1 MWNAREINE
10 EKLVAVAIDKD
21 KRSQVALKWAIDNNV
36 ISRGQTVRLIHV
48 HQSPLPNPTPSSSNN
63 LGNDN
68 DGTPRQETYD
78 QAATAV
84 AAINDMF
91 LSFRCFCSRRE
102 VLWEAVTLEEQD
114 IAKALID
121 YISFNR
127 VDTLVLGSPSKK
139 GISRLFKSSD
149 IPSTVLKGAPYFCNV
164 YVISKGKV
172 ASMRSASHPL
182 PSNIISATG
191 RTRSAPT
198 HHITNDHHDT
208 DFVDRVTETRLQ
220 DEMSIPE
227 TDISYVCSGRLSTD
241 STFFAFYD
249 NLAESELITGRSPR
263 SLSMMSVGARNFD
276 PIGLASAS
284 NCADLDYSPHEL
296 SPSDKET
303 SCLPLNINELVV
315 EEKMRRL
322 ELQMK
327 QTMDMYHAACREA
340 LTAKQKARELQLV
353 KMEYGKRLEE
363 AERAKEEAMLIAEE
377 EREKTKVALKA
388 TEAAYKKAEKEA
400 QKRIDAEIKAFKE
413 TENKKLMLD
422 SLGQSPKVDLKYQS
436 LLHIVSHTTVDCTGN
451 HVALSD
457 VNHGVAKV
465 YKNQVEN
472 EAKELFLPFRAFC
485 TRKEIKCNEVIM
497 EDIDIARAIC
507 DYVKLNLVQTLV
519 VAAPTKNSFVKKF
532 MASDVP
538 SNVSKMAPEFCNV
551 YVISKGR
558 ISSVQSA
565 TIPFPNPPPHPLQI
579 QSNPVPRP
587 ADARPMQN
595 NTARAERTAFVPP
608 NLTEDTKDIKSPF
621 NRGKASGRSYGDL
634 SPTDSDITFV
644 SYGRP
649 TTESKCA
656 SPLAS
661 QESGVASLLSYSSS
675 DRDNRSS
682 FESQFSPSKS
692 SDLGYTHASSSS
704 SESANMSWSSSNQ
717 DEMEAEMRRLKQ
729 ELKQTLNMYSTAR
742 KEAVTA
748 KHEATEL
755 HNWKNEELQRLGEAR
770 LSGEATLVI
779 IEREK
784 AKTKAAI
791 EKAEAAQRI
800 AELEAQKRKNAEM
813 KVLKEAKEKKKVLDV
828 LAQSNVRYRKYT
840 IEEIEA
846 ATDHFSIS
854 LKIGEGGYGPVFK
867 CFLDHTPV
875 AVKVL
880 RPDAAQ
886 GRSQFQQEVEV
897 LSCIRHPNMVLL
909 LGACPE
915 YGCLVYDYMA
925 NGSLEDRL
933 FRQGN
938 TPPLPWQLRFRIAAE
953 IGTGLLFLH
962 QTKPEPIVHRDLK
975 PANILLDSYF
985 VSKISDVGLARLV
998 PPNVVDSVTE
1008 YHMTSAAGTFC
1019 YIDPE
1024 YQQTGMLGTKSDIY
1038 SLGIMLLQ
1046 IVTAKPPM
1054 GLTHHVEQAID
1065 KGIFAEFLDPSIP
1078 DWPVEEALSFAQLAL
1093 KCAELR
1099 RKDRPDLK
1107 TVVLPELNRLKALG
1121 EEKMPN
1127 CFMMLGGSSTPG
1139 TSPSQSQASATSQDV
1154 SDPIL
1159 QPFGSESSQS
1169 RLSSSSHSERRSS

>member
-1 MWNAREINE
+1 MWNARGINE

-21 KRSQVALKWAIDNNV
+21 KRSQVALKWAIDNNL

-48 HQSPLPNPTPSSSNN
+48 HQSPLPNPNPNPNPNPTPSSSNN
-63 LGNDN
+63 LGNDY
-68 DGTPRQETYD
+68 DGTPRLEPYD
-78 QAATAV
+78 QAAS
-84 AAINDMF
+84 AATINDMF
-91 LSFRCFCSRRE
+91 LSFRCFCSRRD

-182 PSNIISATG
+182 PSNISATG

-198 HHITNDHHDT
+198 HHITNDHDT
-208 DFVDRVTETRLQ
+208 DFVDRVPETRLQ

-249 NLAESELITGRSPR
+249 NLAGSELITGRSPR

-276 PIGLASAS
+276 PIGLASSS

-303 SCLPLNINELVV
+303 SCLPLNNELVV
-315 EEKMRRL
+315 EEKIRRL

-340 LTAKQKARELQLV
+340 LTAKRKARELQLV

-363 AERAKEEAMLIAEE
+363 AERAKEEAMLIANK
-377 EREKTKVALKA
+377 EREKSKVALKVA
-388 TEAAYKKAEKEA
+388 EAAYKKAEKEA
-400 QKRIDAEIKAFKE
+400 QQRIDAEIKAFKE
-413 TENKKLMLD
+413 AEDKRLMLA
-422 SLGQSPKVDLKYQS
+422 
-436 LLHIVSHTTVDCTGN
+436 GN

-565 TIPFPNPPPHPLQI
+565 TIPVPNPPPRPLQM

-587 ADARPMQN
+587 ADARPKQN
-595 NTARAERTAFVPP
+595 NTARSERTAFVPP
-608 NLTEDTKDIKSPF
+608 NLTEDTEDIKSPF

-649 TTESKCA
+649 TTEGKCA

-692 SDLGYTHASSSS
+692 SDLGYMHASSSS

-770 LSGEATLVI
+770 LAGEATFVI

-813 KVLKEAKEKKKVLDV
+813 KALKEAKEKKKVLDV

-867 CFLDHTPV
+867 CVLDHTPV

-886 GRSQFQQEVEV
+886 GRSQFQREVEV

-933 FRQGN
+933 FRRGN
-938 TPPLPWQLRFRIAAE
+938 TPPLPWQIRFRIAAE

-975 PANILLDSYF
+975 PANILLDSNF

-998 PPNVVDSVTE
+998 PPNVADSVTE

-1054 GLTHHVEQAID
+1054 GLTHHVERAID

-1127 CFMMLGGSSTPG
+1127 GFMMLGGGSTPG
-1139 TSPSQSQASATSQDV
+1139 TSPSQSQASATSQSNDHVGIVPSKMIPQFHKCPGPPVRVYANFIMLNFLQDADV
-1154 SDPIL
+1154 
-1159 QPFGSESSQS
+1159 
-1169 RLSSSSHSERRSS
+1169 

>member
-1 MWNAREINE
+1 MRNQIENGNGNA
-10 EKLVAVAIDKD
+10 EKRDDDDDDESSVAVAIDKN
-21 KRSQVALKWAIDNNV
+21 KGSQLALKWAVENLL
-36 ISRGQTVRLIHV
+36 SRGQSVSLIHV
-48 HQSPLPNPTPSSSNN
+48 KQKPSSIPTPS
-63 LGNDN
+63 
-68 DGTPRQETYD
+68 
-78 QAATAV
+78 
-84 AAINDMF
+84 
-91 LSFRCFCSRRE
+91 
-102 VLWEAVTLEEQD
+102 
-114 IAKALID
+114 
-121 YISFNR
+121 
-127 VDTLVLGSPSKK
+127 
-139 GISRLFKSSD
+139 
-149 IPSTVLKGAPYFCNV
+149 
-164 YVISKGKV
+164 
-172 ASMRSASHPL
+172 
-182 PSNIISATG
+182 
-191 RTRSAPT
+191 
-198 HHITNDHHDT
+198 
-208 DFVDRVTETRLQ
+208 
-220 DEMSIPE
+220 
-227 TDISYVCSGRLSTD
+227 
-241 STFFAFYD
+241 
-249 NLAESELITGRSPR
+249 
-263 SLSMMSVGARNFD
+263 
-276 PIGLASAS
+276 
-284 NCADLDYSPHEL
+284 
-296 SPSDKET
+296 
-303 SCLPLNINELVV
+303 
-315 EEKMRRL
+315 
-322 ELQMK
+322 
-327 QTMDMYHAACREA
+327 
-340 LTAKQKARELQLV
+340 
-353 KMEYGKRLEE
+353 
-363 AERAKEEAMLIAEE
+363 
-377 EREKTKVALKA
+377 
-388 TEAAYKKAEKEA
+388 
-400 QKRIDAEIKAFKE
+400 
-413 TENKKLMLD
+413 
-422 SLGQSPKVDLKYQS
+422 
-436 LLHIVSHTTVDCTGN
+436 GN

-565 TIPFPNPPPHPLQI
+565 TIPVPNPPPRPLQM

-587 ADARPMQN
+587 ADARPKQN
-595 NTARAERTAFVPP
+595 NTARSERTAFVPP
-608 NLTEDTKDIKSPF
+608 NLTEDTEDIKSPF

-649 TTESKCA
+649 TTEGKCA

-692 SDLGYTHASSSS
+692 SDLGYMHASSSS

-770 LSGEATLVI
+770 LAGEATFVI

-813 KVLKEAKEKKKVLDV
+813 KALKEAKEKKKVLDV

-867 CFLDHTPV
+867 CVLDHTPV

-886 GRSQFQQEVEV
+886 GRSQFQREVEV

-933 FRQGN
+933 FRRGN
-938 TPPLPWQLRFRIAAE
+938 TPPLPWQIRFRIAAE

-975 PANILLDSYF
+975 PANILLDSNF

-998 PPNVVDSVTE
+998 PPNVADSVTE

-1054 GLTHHVEQAID
+1054 GLTHHVERAID

-1127 CFMMLGGSSTPG
+1127 GFMMLGGGSTPG

-1159 QPFGSESSQS
+1159 RPFGSESSQS
-1169 RLSSSSHSERRSS
+1169 HLSSSSHSERRSS